1 MDKESR
7 DNLIQTRWSWQQLL
21 LVAVGLFAL
30 LFGVDFVSKGL
41 LFPGHGT
48 TVIYIR
54 AVIRFTYAL
63 IAAGIVYYG
72 LGGTKLLKRPTPL
85 TAFLKIM
92 ITIIGVLLV
101 LLLVLSNF
109 PYRLVAMVHSKF
121 FIADTLVA
129 LSAGI
134 FEEFTCRGLL
144 LSAFA
149 DAFRLSRHRYTWAAV
164 TSGAC
169 FGLLHLF
176 NILAGQGITATVQQA
191 IYAFVLGILFVT
203 VRLTTNSLIWVIV
216 IHFFIDWQP
225 MISSQVM
232 TGSSSP
238 WPAFLIVWTLLL
250 LIGLAYVIG
259 FDRNIWRHS
268 GLTFL

>member
-7 DNLIQTRWSWQQLL
+7 DKLIQTRWSWQQLL

-48 TVIYIR
+48 TAIYIR

-72 LGGTKLLKRPTPL
+72 LGGAKLLKRPTPL

-144 LSAFA
+144 LSAFV
-149 DAFRLSRHRYTWAAV
+149 DAFRLSRHPLYLGSRDFRSLLWFASLIQH
-164 TSGAC
+164 SGRPRNHSNGSTGNLCLC
-169 FGLLHLF
+169 FGHLVCHSPTDNQFVNLGDCNSFLH
-176 NILAGQGITATVQQA
+176 
-191 IYAFVLGILFVT
+191 
-203 VRLTTNSLIWVIV
+203 
-216 IHFFIDWQP
+216 
-225 MISSQVM
+225 
-232 TGSSSP
+232 
-238 WPAFLIVWTLLL
+238 
-250 LIGLAYVIG
+250 
-259 FDRNIWRHS
+259 
-268 GLTFL
+268 

>member
-30 LFGVDFVSKGL
+30 LFGVDFGSKGI
-41 LFPGHGT
+41 LFPGYGT
-48 TVIYIR
+48 TAIYIR

-63 IAAGIVYYG
+63 IAAGIFYYG

-85 TAFLKIM
+85 NAFLKIM
-92 ITIIGVLLV
+92 ITIIGVLLI
-101 LLLVLSNF
+101 LLLVLTGF
-109 PYRLVAMVHSKF
+109 PYRLIAMVHSNL
-121 FIADTLVA
+121 FIANTLVA

-164 TSGAC
+164 TSGVC

-176 NILAGQGITATVQQA
+176 NILAGQGVKATIQQA
-191 IYAFVLGILFVT
+191 IYAFVLGILFVA

-216 IHFFIDWQP
+216 IHFFIDWQQA
-225 MISSQVM
+225 IFSHVVA
-232 TGSSSP
+232 GSSP
-238 WPAFLIVWTLLL
+238 WPAFLIVWTPLL